1 MHIEAKNISKV
12 IKKKNILTNV
22 GISLKKDKVYGL
34 LGPNGA
40 GKTSLFSILSG
51 LNQPSQGEI
60 YFDSKKVNELNF
72 EARSKL
78 GIIYLPQEPSVFR
91 ELTVKQNILAA
102 LEARNYK
109 KIDNVNLLEKI
120 SLEFNLKK
128 ILSQKCNTLSGGQRR
143 RVEIARAIAL
153 KPKLILLDEP
163 FAGIDPLVI
172 NEIKDLIRNLKSK
185 GIGILLSDHN
195 VKATLDICDHIY
207 VINSGEMIASGTP
220 EQIIKNELVKEVYL
234 GDVYS

>member
-12 IKKKNILTNV
+12 IKKKNILSNV
-22 GISLKKDKVYGL
+22 EISLNENKVYGL

>member
-22 GISLKKDKVYGL
+22 GISLKKNKVYGL

-109 KIDNVNLLEKI
+109 KIDNINLLEKI

>member
-1 MHIEAKNISKV
+1 MTLIN
-12 IKKKNILTNV
+12 
-22 GISLKKDKVYGL
+22 D
-34 LGPNGA
+34 P
-40 GKTSLFSILSG
+40 SIL
-51 LNQPSQGEI
+51 
-60 YFDSKKVNELNF
+60 
-72 EARSKL
+72 
-78 GIIYLPQEPSVFR
+78 
-91 ELTVKQNILAA
+91 
-102 LEARNYK
+102 
-109 KIDNVNLLEKI
+109 
-120 SLEFNLKK
+120 
-128 ILSQKCNTLSGGQRR
+128 
-143 RVEIARAIAL
+143 
-153 KPKLILLDEP
+153 LLDEP

>member
-12 IKKKNILTNV
+12 IKKKNILSNIE
-22 GISLKKDKVYGL
+22 ISLNENKVYGL

-109 KIDNVNLLEKI
+109 KIDNINLLEKI

-172 NEIKDLIRNLKSK
+172 NEIKDLIRNLKDK
-185 GIGILLSDHN
+185 GIGILISDHN